1 MASTLPTFVEANTSF
16 EKWLAAQIP
25 IVAVDLDE
33 KHRRMAEAVF
43 PFLRA
48 TFFRWIQTY
57 PALCPDLASAPV
69 VLSVGDL
76 HVENFGTWRDADS
89 RLVWGINDFDEAY
102 NLPYT
107 NDLVRLAASA
117 CLAIG
122 EKRLK
127 HEPACVSILAGY
139 RQGLESGGNPFLLA
153 EQNQMLLSLA
163 EKQIKN
169 AAKFYKKLK
178 ACSPPTDPAPSAA
191 IKLLEDS
198 LPEPGIAYQLLHR
211 QAGLGSL
218 GRQRFVAL
226 TSWRGGMPARET
238 KPMVLSACLWA
249 SPERTPRELLIK
261 KAIDTAVRC
270 PDAALRFG
278 ENWICRRLA
287 PDCVKI
293 EVIDSA
299 EDKDL
304 LSPEEL
310 PGLLE
315 LMGSE
320 TANIHLGTRGARQV
334 ILSDLDKRRQLHPKW
349 LYEAVDLMLARVV
362 ADWKEWKKSTK
373 P

>member
-1 MASTLPTFVEANTSF
+1 MADSMPSFVEANTSF
-16 EKWLAAQIP
+16 EKWLAEKIP
-25 IVAVDLDE
+25 IIAVDLQE

-57 PALCPDLASAPV
+57 PLLCPELAAAPA

-76 HVENFGTWRDADS
+76 HVENFGTWRDADA

-102 NLPYT
+102 SLPYT

-122 EKRLK
+122 EKRLR
-127 HEPACVSILAGY
+127 HEPACASILAGY
-139 RQGLESGGNPFLLA
+139 RRGLESGGNPFLLA
-153 EQNQMLLSLA
+153 EQNDLLLSLA
-163 EKQIKN
+163 ETQIKN
-169 AAKFYKKLK
+169 AAKFYKKLR
-178 ACSPPTDPAPSAA
+178 ANQPPVIPAPAEA
-191 IKLLEDS
+191 IKLLEDA
-198 LPEPGIAYQLLHR
+198 LPERGIAYQILHR

-218 GRQRFVAL
+218 GRQRYVAL
-226 TSWRGGMPARET
+226 TSWRGGMLARET

-249 SPERTPRELLIK
+249 NPDRTPRELFIK

-270 PDAALRFG
+270 PDAALRFS

-293 EVIDSA
+293 EVIDHPG
-299 EDKDL
+299 EKDL
-304 LSPEEL
+304 LSPEQL
-310 PGLLE
+310 PSLLE

-320 TANIHLGTRGARQV
+320 TANVHLGANGARQM
-334 ILSDLDKRRQLHPKW
+334 ILLDLDKRQHLHPKW
-349 LYEAVDLMLARVV
+349 LYEAVELMLNQVV
-362 ADWKEWKKSTK
+362 ADWKEWKKSMK
-373 P
+373 